1 MKSACVAAVVI
12 LGALSFD
19 AVAQRSTSSEIACS
33 KAEGHASQR
42 ECLEKRAERS
52 SAQLEIAEQ
61 KIRQRFE
68 RWDANPEYRQ
78 RGSQLFDEAEKQ
90 FGQSR
95 EAQCEFES
103 SLSGGGNSASDRRLM
118 CQIEMNERR
127 IVDLGRIGSDEL
139 LP

>member
-1 MKSACVAAVVI
+1 MKSAYVAAVVI
-12 LGALSFD
+12 LGAVSFD
-19 AVAQRSTSSEIACS
+19 AVAQRSASSELLCS

-68 RWDANPEYRQ
+68 RWDANSEYRQ
-78 RGSQLFDEAEKQ
+78 RASQLFDEAEKQ
-90 FGQSR
+90 FGHSR

-103 SLSGGGNSASDRRLM
+103 SLSAGGNSASDRRLM